1 MLEYQS
7 DIVLLHRLSLRV
19 FLLLS
24 KVIVFVV
31 IRILSID
38 RMSDSSF
45 AQNQVRHVRLSKH
58 NHRVDLSVST
68 ALFWSGMWLRNNILN
83 LYSRQAICLLGVV
96 QFPLELVMSG
106 QSIGWL
112 VSCKRKIKQNW
123 EIGLQNWLGI
133 SIRKVLSMI
142 NCFHEPRHER
152 NFILIGDVPLSV
164 REIVG
169 LHPLNLLWLHVV
181 GLCPFGVVRSQPLFL
196 IVNSEEWVRIIVDQ
210 IRRALSG
217 WNNSSICISFRKFF
231 KI

>member
-83 LYSRQAICLLGVV
+83 LYSCQAICLLGVV

-112 VSCKRKIKQNW
+112 VSCKRKIKQN
-123 EIGLQNWLGI
+123 
-133 SIRKVLSMI
+133 
-142 NCFHEPRHER
+142 
-152 NFILIGDVPLSV
+152 
-164 REIVG
+164 
-169 LHPLNLLWLHVV
+169 
-181 GLCPFGVVRSQPLFL
+181 
-196 IVNSEEWVRIIVDQ
+196 
-210 IRRALSG
+210 
-217 WNNSSICISFRKFF
+217 
-231 KI
+231 